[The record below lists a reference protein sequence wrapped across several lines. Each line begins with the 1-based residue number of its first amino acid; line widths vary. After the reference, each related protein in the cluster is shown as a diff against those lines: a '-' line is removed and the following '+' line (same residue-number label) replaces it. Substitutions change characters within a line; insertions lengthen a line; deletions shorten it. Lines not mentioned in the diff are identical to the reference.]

1 MKLRHFAVVLPLTAT
16 ILGGCGPE
24 DMQDEQSGSA
34 GQPMPTQGMSP
45 NETEPTLGT
54 ATQELASLGAHTWS
68 APADAT
74 PMGATADR
82 FCFLNRIRGNFVSAG
97 SYMDIFASG
106 GSWYL
111 RGGGDTRGTARCA
124 TRTSA
129 TGLSSE
135 YVWKAGQR
143 LPTNMGTTTGRVCF
157 LVRVSGSFDSGAD
170 WVRVYASGGSWF
182 LFGDSAK
189 GDGGAQA
196 RCVNVSSFSGEYS
209 WSSSQ
214 SYDTH
219 MGVTSGRV
227 CALTYMAGR
236 FDSVNDYIDI
246 YASSGSWYLGGN
258 ASAPAVSA
266 KARCF

>member
-24 DMQDEQSGSA
+24 DMQDEQSTG
-34 GQPMPTQGMSP
+34 PQGTAAS
-45 NETEPTLGT
+45 EPTLGT
-54 ATQELASLGAHTWS
+54 ATQELSSLGSHAWV

-74 PMGATADR
+74 SMGSTADR
-82 FCFLNRIRGNFVSAG
+82 ICFLNRVRGNFASAG
-97 SYMDIFASG
+97 SAVDVFASG

-111 RGGGDTRGTARCA
+111 KGGGDTRAIARCA
-124 TRTSA
+124 ARASDTA
-129 TGLSSE
+129 LSGE
-135 YVWKAGQR
+135 YVWKAGQK
-143 LPTNMGTTTGRVCF
+143 LPTNMGTTTGRVCY

-170 WVRVYASGGSWF
+170 WARIYASGGSWF

-196 RCVNVSSFSGEYS
+196 RCVTVSTYSGEYS
-209 WSSSQ
+209 WSSNQ

-236 FDSVNDYIDI
+236 FDSASDYIDI
-246 YASSGSWYLGGN
+246 YSSSGSWYLGGN
-258 ASAPAVSA
+258 ALASTVAV